1 MEIYIW
7 DKILEVSLTWF
18 LYYFDA
24 ANTFYSLNVENVDED
39 DEGSDI
45 ENCKDSLVIP
55 VRLSLMNRLH
65 EEHSFL
71 WRGTLI
77 RLGA

>member
-1 MEIYIW
+1 VEIYIW

-24 ANTFYSLNVENVDED
+24 ANTFFYSLNVENVDED

-45 ENCKDSLVIP
+45 ENCKDSQLDE
-55 VRLSLMNRLH
+55 SL
-65 EEHSFL
+65 
-71 WRGTLI
+71 
-77 RLGA
+77 A